1 MTLKILYKKIATKFI
16 SKNKISKDEV
26 DSLVVKSMKKI
37 IKKEDINIDLKKL
50 VTNEQEFFRI
60 RKGNIRIIFSF
71 DLDGNVVVCL
81 VENIGYR
88 GDIYKWKK

>member
-50 VTNEQEFFRI
+50 VTNEQELFRI

-88 GDIYKWKK
+88 GDIYK

>member
-88 GDIYKWKK
+88 GDIYK